1 MATRV
6 QVLGISHSVEQGWTA
21 KVTVYEDVASN
32 PTAMPDFTETNIP
45 LSGPMTWESV
55 SQQAYDFA
63 QKASLSRAST
73 MTEKF
78 GTFHPT

>member
-6 QVLGISHSVEQGWTA
+6 QVLGISHSIEQGWTA
-21 KVTVYEDVASN
+21 KVTVYEDVESN

-45 LSGPMTWESV
+45 LSGQMTWENV
-55 SQQAYDFA
+55 SQLAYDFA

-73 MTEKF
+73 MVSHF
-78 GTFHPT
+78 GQFYPV